1 LEVSCPGW
9 DSSLAPTAIAPVVVR
24 GVKVASR
31 CGLRS
36 EKPPLELHL
45 QKSTDPVIEGPVSR
59 NKSRMVALW
68 KLAFGVQANF
78 IKDPT
83 EEDDA
88 ADGISGTAEWEGQG
102 KESG

>member
-1 LEVSCPGW
+1 
-9 DSSLAPTAIAPVVVR
+9 
-24 GVKVASR
+24 
-31 CGLRS
+31 
-36 EKPPLELHL
+36 
-45 QKSTDPVIEGPVSR
+45 
-59 NKSRMVALW
+59 MVALW